1 MKQKS
6 VIGNEILI
14 LGAGPTATRCGNR
27 AFFFCRKALRG
38 GGLALFFLILF
49 SSLSYAEEGIA
60 SWYSVESCRRE
71 GTSGIMANG
80 EVFND
85 ENFTCAS
92 WDYPFGTV
100 LLVINTSTNNTV
112 RVCVTDRG
120 PNRRLYKKGRKI
132 DLSKRAFSEIADLKQ
147 GVILVKIEEARK

>member
-80 EVFND
+80 EVLD
-85 ENFTCAS
+85 DKQFTCAS
-92 WDYPFGTV
+92 WDYRFGTR
-100 LLVINTSTNNTV
+100 LLISNRDTGAKVV
-112 RVCVTDRG
+112 VEVTDRG
-120 PNRRLYKKGRKI
+120 PARRLYRMGRI
-132 DLSKRAFSEIADLKQ
+132 MDLSKRAFSEIADLKQ
-147 GVILVKIEEARK
+147 GVISVKIEEVR